1 MREWLLKEFEE
12 KRNLL
17 IETIYK
23 SISVCN
29 KKSIFLD
36 GEYHY
41 ILDSE
46 HIVTQK
52 YKRLYI
58 DEREAI
64 MIEFESGDGF
74 MPYKFEHYSEGIEMF
89 SLNEIYDIIVSIT
102 E

>member
-58 DEREAI
+58 DERER
-64 MIEFESGDGF
+64 
-74 MPYKFEHYSEGIEMF
+74 P
-89 SLNEIYDIIVSIT
+89 L
-102 E
+102 